1 MKKIIIIAL
10 FSIFALAFSQTFF
23 NHTKAQDLFVE
34 TPNKSFLSQADS
46 LRNETFGRL
55 INSAQENGSARVII
69 ELNTNFVPEG
79 TLTDSQVKDQQISIN
94 KAQNKLLQSLSF
106 FRVANVKQ
114 FEYIP
119 YLAAEVNAEALKQM
133 LNDNQVL
140 SIQEDVIGEPALAE
154 STSIVGANT
163 AWTSGY
169 TGSGQTVAII
179 DSGVD
184 KNHSFL
190 AGKVISEGCYSSNV
204 SGSSTSVC
212 PGGVTESTAT
222 NSGLHCD
229 VAISGC
235 AHGTNVAGIAAGR
248 GTNFSGVA
256 KDANIIAIQVF
267 SRFDNSTSCSPAT
280 SCARYWT
287 SDLIRGLERV
297 RTLANTMN
305 NIVAVNMSVQTG
317 QQFASNC
324 DAAHS
329 ATKAAIDN
337 LRSVNIATVI
347 CSGNYSFTNA
357 LTAPAC
363 ISSSISVGS
372 TDDGSS
378 GTALNVVSNFSDSS
392 PLLHLLAPGRWIN
405 SSIPNNQFQNYS
417 GTSMAAPH
425 IAGAMAILKQ
435 KSPNAT
441 VDRMLNVIISTGQP
455 ITDSRNGLIKP
466 RLRVDSALQAI
477 KNSSFDFDGDGKAD
491 VSVFRASVGGWYVS
505 NSSNNAFSAT
515 TFGQTGDVITPA
527 DFDGDG
533 KTDVSVYRDGNWYR
547 LNSSNGS
554 FSAVNF
560 GLASD
565 LPVPADY
572 DGDGKADIAVYRPST
587 GSWYRLNSSNNQFV
601 GVAFGI
607 AEDKPTIG
615 DFDGDSKADV
625 AVFRPSNGVWY
636 RLNSSNGTFTAVNF
650 GLGSDL
656 IVPADYDGDGKTD
669 IAVYRPSN
677 GVWYRLNSSDG
688 AFSATAFG
696 QTGDIPAAAD
706 FDGDGKADITVFRP
720 SSGTWYQLRSAS
732 GFSAQ
737 TFGTNGDIPTPTLNV
752 R

>member
-1 MKKIIIIAL
+1 MKKIILTAL
-10 FSIFALAFSQTFF
+10 FSVFALAFGQTFF
-23 NHTKAQDLFVE
+23 SHTKAQDLFVE
-34 TPNKSFLSQADS
+34 TSNKSFLSEAAS
-46 LRNETFGRL
+46 SRNETFGRL
-55 INSAQENGSARVII
+55 INSAQEKGSARVII

-79 TLTDSQVKDQQISIN
+79 NLTDSQVKDQQLSIN
-94 KAQNKLLQSLSF
+94 KAQNELLRSLSF

-140 SIQEDVIGEPALAE
+140 SVQEDVIGEPALAE
-154 STSIVGANT
+154 STPIVGANA
-163 AWTSGY
+163 AWNSGY

-204 SGSSTSVC
+204 AGSSTSVC
-212 PGGVTESTAT
+212 PGGVTESTASD
-222 NSGLHCD
+222 SGLHCD
-229 VAISGC
+229 TAISGC

-248 GTNFSGVA
+248 GTSFSGVA

-267 SRFDNSTSCSPAT
+267 SRFDSSTSCGTAT
-280 SCARYWT
+280 PCARYWT

-317 QQFASNC
+317 QQFTSNC

-347 CSGNYSFTNA
+347 CSGNYAFTNA

-372 TDDGSS
+372 TEDGSL
-378 GTALNVVSNFSDSS
+378 GTTLNTVSSFSDSS

-435 KSPNAT
+435 KNPNAT
-441 VDRMLNVIISTGQP
+441 IDRMLNVMISTGQP

-477 KNSSFDFDGDGKAD
+477 ANSSFDYDGDGKAD
-491 VSVFRASVGGWYVS
+491 VSVFRPSTGGWYVS
-505 NSSNNAFSAT
+505 QSSNNAFFGT
-515 TFGQTGDVITPA
+515 TFGNSTDVIAPA

-533 KTDVSVYRDGNWYR
+533 KTDVSVFRDGNWYR
-547 LNSSNGS
+547 LNSLNNS
-554 FSAVNF
+554 FAAVNF
-560 GLASD
+560 GVSAD
-565 LPVPADY
+565 LPVPADF
-572 DGDGKADIAVYRPST
+572 DGDGKADISVYRPAT
-587 GSWYRLNSSNNQFV
+587 GNWYRLNSSNNQFV
-601 GVAFGI
+601 GVAFGT
-607 AEDKPTIG
+607 AEDKPTLG
-615 DFDGDSKADV
+615 DFDGDGKADV
-625 AVFRPSNGVWY
+625 AVFRPSTGSWY
-636 RLNSSNGTFTAVNF
+636 RLNSSNGSFTAISF
-650 GLGSDL
+650 GLATDL
-656 IVPADYDGDGKTD
+656 PVGADYDGDGKAD
-669 IAVYRPSN
+669 IAVFRPSN
-677 GVWYRLNSSDG
+677 GTWYRLNSSDNSFTG
-688 AFSATAFG
+688 VAFG
-696 QTGDIPAAAD
+696 NSSDKPVAAD
-706 FDGDGKADITVFRP
+706 YDGDGRADIGVFRP
-720 SSGTWYQLRSAS
+720 SDGTWYQLKSTS

-737 TFGTNGDIPTPTLNV
+737 TFGTNGDSPTPNAFV

>member
-1 MKKIIIIAL
+1 MT
-10 FSIFALAFSQTFF
+10 FGQTFF
-23 NHTKAQDLFVE
+23 NHTKAHDLFVE
-34 TPNKSFLSQADS
+34 TPNKSFLSEADS
-46 LRNETFGRL
+46 LRNETFNRL
-55 INSAQENGSARVII
+55 IDSAQKNGSARVII
-69 ELNTNFVPEG
+69 ELNTKFVPEG
-79 TLTDSQVKDQQISIN
+79 NLTDSQIKNQQISIN
-94 KAQNKLLQSLSF
+94 KVQNELLRSLSF
-106 FRVANVKQ
+106 FRIANVKQ

-119 YLAAEVNAEALKQM
+119 YLAVEVDAEALRQM
-133 LNDNQVL
+133 LNDNLVL

-154 STSIVGANT
+154 STPIVGANT
-163 AWTSGY
+163 AWNSGY
-169 TGSGQTVAII
+169 TGSGQAVAII

-190 AGKVISEGCYSSNV
+190 AGKVISEGCYSSNIA
-204 SGSSTSVC
+204 GTSTSVC
-212 PGGVTESTAT
+212 PGGVTESTAA

-229 VAISGC
+229 TTISGC

-267 SRFDNSTSCSPAT
+267 SRFDNSTSCGTAT
-280 SCARYWT
+280 PCARYWT

-305 NIVAVNMSVQTG
+305 NIVAVNMSLQTG
-317 QQFASNC
+317 QQFTSNC

-347 CSGNYSFTNA
+347 CSGNYAFTNA

-378 GTALNVVSNFSDSS
+378 GTTLNVVSNFSDSS

-405 SSIPNNQFQNYS
+405 SSIPNNLFQNYS

-441 VDRMLNVIISTGQP
+441 VDRMLNVMITTGQP
-455 ITDSRNGLIKP
+455 ITDSRNGIIKP
-466 RLRVDSALQAI
+466 RLRVQNALQAI
-477 KNSSFDFDGDGKAD
+477 ANSSFDYDGDGKAD
-491 VSVFRASVGGWYVS
+491 VSVFRPSVGGWYVS
-505 NSSNNAFSAT
+505 NSSNGSFFGT
-515 TFGQTGDVITPA
+515 TFGNSTDLIAPA

-533 KTDVSVYRDGNWYR
+533 KTDVAVFREGNWYR

-554 FSAVNF
+554 FAAVTF
-560 GLASD
+560 GSVGD
-565 LPVPADY
+565 LPVPADF

-587 GSWYRLNSSNNQFV
+587 GNWYRLNSSDNQFV
-601 GVAFGI
+601 GVAFGT

-615 DFDGDSKADV
+615 DFDGDGKTDIAVFRPSTGSWYRLNSSNGAFVAVNFGISEDKPIPADYDGDGKTDV

-636 RLNSSNGTFTAVNF
+636 RLNSSNG
-650 GLGSDL
+650 
-656 IVPADYDGDGKTD
+656 
-669 IAVYRPSN
+669 
-677 GVWYRLNSSDG
+677 
-688 AFSATAFG
+688 AFEAIAFG
-696 QTGDIPAAAD
+696 SSGDLPTAAD
-706 FDGDGKADITVFRP
+706 FDGDGKTDVAVFRP
-720 SSGTWYQLRSAS
+720 SNGTWYLNRSTT
-732 GFSAQ
+732 GFTAQ
-737 TFGTNGDIPTPTLNV
+737 TFGTNGDIPTPNAFV